1 MGCKEVE
8 KASGLK
14 DNMPERNRAV
24 IKEKFAK
31 ISVFED
37 IFFALTIDGTF
48 YGDERQKTAILMMI
62 DDKKTLKKPFADD
75 FIARKTVNASK
86 TLSTVK
92 LKVFLCFKRKFRFA
106 IRFFMFICFEELQER
121 LIIGKRELFVK
132 RQEVQFSK
140 KL

>member
-8 KASGLK
+8 KALGLK

-62 DDKKTLKKPFADD
+62 DDKKTLKNLLRTILLHAK
-75 FIARKTVNASK
+75 
-86 TLSTVK
+86 LSTPR
-92 LKVFLCFKRKFRFA
+92 KR
-106 IRFFMFICFEELQER
+106 CQL
-121 LIIGKRELFVK
+121 
-132 RQEVQFSK
+132 
-140 KL
+140 